1 MYRNFEKSQLI
12 VISCQDGGTDPSE
25 NEVQCWST
33 DGMSFSVCSSGY
45 ISSLTV
51 VSASGEVHVP

>member
-1 MYRNFEKSQLI
+1 MSRNSEKNQLI
-12 VISCQDGGTDPSE
+12 VISCEDGGTDP
-25 NEVQCWST
+25 
-33 DGMSFSVCSSGY
+33 DVCSSGY